1 MDRSARISILFLF
14 WFIIVSQ
21 QILPTIGGEQ
31 HHDYAQ
37 NQEEKRPSSF
47 AKMVKDTISILKQ
60 SHQRSWS
67 KVKAIIKEKEFHIFP
82 PNLDFR
88 AADEA
93 NSDEDR
99 VGGINSAS
107 GKMKDAAQKSFKT
120 SKNTVEET
128 AKSAAE
134 VVGVTMH
141 KTAGKVKE
149 DLSDKD
155 ESEAEL

>member
-31 HHDYAQ
+31 HHDYAGQ
-37 NQEEKRPSSF
+37 NQEEKPSF
-47 AKMVKDTISILKQ
+47 AKMVTDTISILKQ

-67 KVKAIIKEKEFHIFP
+67 KVKTIIKELEFQIFP

-88 AADEA
+88 AADDA
-93 NSDEDR
+93 NSKDR

-107 GKMKDAAQKSFKT
+107 GKVKDAAQKSFRT

-128 AKSAAE
+128 AKSASE
-134 VVGVTMH
+134 VVGGTMH
-141 KTAGKVKE
+141 KTAGKAK
-149 DLSDKD
+149 DNLSDKD